1 MVKGYGVLHFT
12 YFRGLP
18 NRNGEIRNK
27 LTSDVHSKYR
37 VDRLVIIEPHKFKQ
51 GSVTMLRKVKEPSY

>member
-1 MVKGYGVLHFT
+1 MVKEYALFHFT

-18 NRNGEIRNK
+18 NRNGEIMNK

-37 VDRLVIIEPHKFKQ
+37 VDRVDIIEPHKFKQ